1 MAILQDR
8 SLRKPSG
15 GRYKSTRPRRLAQT
29 GSNPS
34 LTTVGQK
41 RVRKKTIRGGHK
53 KKGLLSIDVV
63 NLFDSKTGKHSK
75 VKIKTVKEV
84 KANTNY
90 VRRNIITKGSII
102 ETEKGLAIIT
112 NRPGQEGHI
121 NATLKQ

>member
-15 GRYKSTRPRRLAQT
+15 GRYKSTRARRLAQT
-29 GSNPS
+29 GNNPS
-34 LTTVGQK
+34 LTTLGEK
-41 RVRKKTIRGGHK
+41 RVRVKRTRGGHK
-53 KKGLLSIDVV
+53 KKSLLSIDVV
-63 NLFDSKTGKHSK
+63 NLLDPKTGKHSK

-84 KANTNY
+84 KANSNY
-90 VRRNIITKGSII
+90 VRRNIITKGTVID
-102 ETEKGLAIIT
+102 TEKGLAIIT